1 MNAMPILDAPT
12 PSLNPNSSIESK
24 DAQAEKTITAIRK
37 EIRLLVMA
45 VMAPLVTKLVCFEAN
60 PAYTSRSPQPAPV
73 SQAFWVKASIH
84 TL

>member
-1 MNAMPILDAPT
+1 MDAPT
-12 PSLNPNSSIESK
+12 PSRNPNISVESN
-24 DAQAEKTITAIRK
+24 DAQAENTITAMRK
-37 EIRLLVMA
+37 EIKLFVIA

-60 PAYTSRSPQPAPV
+60 PAYTRRSPQPAPV